1 MKLLRGLAA
10 GDLALIAGDR
20 TAQFLVFYPLIL
32 GLVVRFGLE
41 PLNLRLPIDLE
52 PYYLLI
58 VSLLIAVMA
67 PVVIGTV
74 AGLMVLDEKDTRTLL
89 ALRVTPLSLKA
100 YLAWRAG
107 VPVTLYCGSAL
118 LLAYMLGPHV
128 APRGAGWI
136 VLAALAAAPFMV
148 ASALLISGLAENKVQ
163 GLALSKGLGPF
174 IVAAM
179 VAWWVPEPW
188 QWLLGVFPSYW
199 PVKLYWHMAEGVSVL
214 VPLVGTVVCGTVWIW
229 ALAHLF
235 LRRLAR
241 HLA

>member
-41 PLNLRLPIDLE
+41 PLNQRLPIDLE

-74 AGLMVLDEKDTRTLL
+74 TGLMVLDENLAWRAGVPDTRTLL
-89 ALRVTPLSLKA
+89 GPHIAPRGAGWIVLTALRVTPLSLKA
-100 YLAWRAG
+100 KYLAWRAG
-107 VPVTLYCGSAL
+107 VPVALGVFPSYCQGSAL

-136 VLAALAAAPFMV
+136 VLADPNGIAPRRAAAPV
-148 ASALLISGLAENKVQ
+148 PRAET
-163 GLALSKGLGPF
+163 GTHGSPARR
-174 IVAAM
+174 
-179 VAWWVPEPW
+179 
-188 QWLLGVFPSYW
+188 
-199 PVKLYWHMAEGVSVL
+199 
-214 VPLVGTVVCGTVWIW
+214 GTVHGCECPVD
-229 ALAHLF
+229 
-235 LRRLAR
+235 
-241 HLA
+241 